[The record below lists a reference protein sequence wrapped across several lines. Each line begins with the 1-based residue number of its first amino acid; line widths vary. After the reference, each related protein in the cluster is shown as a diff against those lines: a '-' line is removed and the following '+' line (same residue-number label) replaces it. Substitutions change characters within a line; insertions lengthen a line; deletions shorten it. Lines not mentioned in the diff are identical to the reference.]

1 MIPKIKIVGIKI
13 IVLSMFLV
21 SCNSFNSETYYKSD
35 SIVYNNKI
43 DPPRPEIV
51 VKAVQCPVYKL
62 PILGNIPPLP
72 IREVQKTLSPEQLE
86 IIQLKHISDLR
97 AYIFTM
103 KRDLAKNYSEYL
115 KSCENNQ

>member
-1 MIPKIKIVGIKI
+1 MIPKIKIVGIKA

-35 SIVYNNKI
+35 SIVYSNKI
-43 DPPRPEIV
+43 DPPRPEV
-51 VKAVQCPVYKL
+51 VIKAEKCPVYKL

-72 IREVQKTLSPEQLE
+72 MREVQKTLSAEQLE
-86 IIQLKHISDLR
+86 IIHLKHISDLR

-103 KRDLAKNYSEYL
+103 KRDLTKNYSEYL
-115 KSCENNQ
+115 KSCETGQ

>member
-1 MIPKIKIVGIKI
+1 MIRV
-13 IVLSMFLV
+13 FAA
-21 SCNSFNSETYYKSD
+21 FNVD
-35 SIVYNNKI
+35 
-43 DPPRPEIV
+43 
-51 VKAVQCPVYKL
+51 L
-62 PILGNIPPLP
+62 PQTNIPPLP

-103 KRDLAKNYSEYL
+103 KRDLTKNYSEYL